1 MCRIKFLAW
10 HYIFLAGI
18 KKAPPEI
25 ALNGGA
31 WVKFLAS
38 TYSPVANATVPSA
51 QKSLASEF
59 GMGSG
64 VSSSL

>member
-1 MCRIKFLAW
+1 VGL
-10 HYIFLAGI
+10 
-18 KKAPPEI
+18 
-25 ALNGGA
+25 

-51 QKSLASEF
+51 QRSLASEF

-64 VSSSL
+64 VASSL